1 MMKVVTLLV
10 LLVCTVIGARSC
22 NSSGS
27 GSVLNPSNVVGNG
40 LAGVCANQQAVDSA
54 TGEAAPNTVVSPSAQ
69 SQLNAALGLV
79 GQRSPAALACPTPTT
94 TGGG

>member
-1 MMKVVTLLV
+1 MLKVVTLLV

-22 NSSGS
+22 NSSGP

-54 TGEAAPNTVVSPSAQ
+54 GGDSNSGAVIPQSSAN
-69 SQLNAALGLV
+69 QLNSALGIL
-79 GQRSPAALACPTPTT
+79 GQKAPAQLSCPTTT